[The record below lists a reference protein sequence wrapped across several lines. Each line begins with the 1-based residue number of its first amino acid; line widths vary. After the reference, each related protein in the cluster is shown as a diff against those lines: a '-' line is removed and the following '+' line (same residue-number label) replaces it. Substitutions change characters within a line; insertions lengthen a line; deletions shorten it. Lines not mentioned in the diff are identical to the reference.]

1 MQLLRGYTSFSF
13 GYINNMKKINYYL
26 NIFFMCSFLGFLM
39 EGFLKLF
46 NKNMNS
52 GILYGPWVP
61 IYGLGAVLV
70 IIIFRTIFNRTKFK
84 KISKAIL
91 VFLTVVVIM
100 SVLEFLGGILIE
112 GVFHKTFW
120 DYSNM
125 KFNLGKYICLEMS
138 LLWGVLSFVFLY
150 LIKPLEEKIMKKIPN
165 FITYLVSIIFIL
177 DVILTFFK
185 S

>member
-13 GYINNMKKINYYL
+13 GYINNMKKLNYYL

-39 EGFLKLF
+39 EGFFKLF

-84 KISKAIL
+84 KVNKLALTFLIL
-91 VFLTVVVIM
+91 VIIM
-100 SVLEFLGGILIE
+100 SVLEYLGGNLIE
-112 GVFHKTFW
+112 IIFHKTFW
-120 DYSNM
+120 NYSNM
-125 KFNLGKYICLEMS
+125 KFNIGKYICLEMS

-150 LIKPLEEKIMKKIPN
+150 LIKPFEEKIMKKIPN
-165 FITYLVSIIFIL
+165 FITYLVLVIFIL
-177 DVILTFFK
+177 DVFLTFLK
-185 S
+185 A